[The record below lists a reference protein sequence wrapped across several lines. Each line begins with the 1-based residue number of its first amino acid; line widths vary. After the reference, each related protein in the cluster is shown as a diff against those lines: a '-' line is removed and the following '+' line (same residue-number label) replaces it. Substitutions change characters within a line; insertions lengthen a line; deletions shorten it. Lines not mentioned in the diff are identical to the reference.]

1 MLDFL
6 KSTVG
11 KKYLMA
17 VSGLIWLGF
26 IAGHML
32 GNMLILVSA
41 ELYNA
46 YGHAIVSNKILLY
59 VTEVVIVLAL
69 ITHVVTAISLTIQN
83 KKARGTAYAVTPN
96 GNKGPATG
104 SRFMAVHGLIILA
117 FIIVH
122 LATFKYGPYYETQV
136 NGVVMRDL
144 YRMVIE
150 AFRSPI
156 YTAWYVVALILLF
169 FHLQHGAASIFQ
181 SIGFL
186 ERKMQK
192 GIKIFALI
200 YAVIVVG
207 GFLSQPLYA
216 FLFYK

>member
-11 KKYLMA
+11 RKYLMA
-17 VSGLIWLGF
+17 FSGLIWMGF

-32 GNMLILVSA
+32 GNMLILASA
-41 ELYNA
+41 DLYNA
-46 YGHAIVSNKILLY
+46 YGHAIVSNKPLLY

-83 KKARGTAYAVTPN
+83 KKARSVGYAMAPN
-96 GNKGPATG
+96 GNKGPALG

-117 FIIVH
+117 FIIIH

-144 YRMVIE
+144 HRMVIE
-150 AFRSPI
+150 AFQNPI
-156 YTAWYVVALILLF
+156 YTGWYVLALILLF

-200 YAVIVVG
+200 YAILVVG

-216 FLFYK
+216 FLFHR

>member
-1 MLDFL
+1 MLDFV

-11 KKYLMA
+11 RKYLMA
-17 VSGLIWLGF
+17 FSGLIWMGF

-41 ELYNA
+41 DLYNA
-46 YGHAIVSNKILLY
+46 YGHAIVSNKPLLY
-59 VTEVVIVLAL
+59 VTEIIIIVAL
-69 ITHVVTAISLTIQN
+69 IIHVTTAISLTIQN
-83 KKARGTAYAVTPN
+83 KKARVVSYALTPN

-144 YRMVIE
+144 HRMVIE
-150 AFRSPI
+150 AFSNPI
-156 YTAWYVVALILLF
+156 YTAWYILALVLLF

-192 GIKIFALI
+192 GIKIFALV
-200 YAVIVVG
+200 YAIIVVG

-216 FLFYK
+216 FLFHR